1 MAISYNRMW
10 KLLVD
15 KKMSKAD
22 LRKAAD
28 IAPNTM
34 TKLRRDEPV
43 NLAILGR
50 ICDVLNCDY
59 GDLCNM
65 CRRRKYMTNKQLKNL
80 KDTLWTTADQLRA
93 NSGLKSTEY
102 AEPILGL
109 IFLRFADVKY
119 SKFEPEI
126 KAEFDSNKGTRMERP
141 IHEIAIEKCGFYL
154 PEEARYDWLLNLPES
169 EDLAKKVKE
178 AMEAVEKYTAEL
190 EDTLPKDIY
199 YSVNSEDDPLVLAK
213 LLKNFKDI
221 PADVELDI
229 FGEIYEY
236 FLGEFALAEGQ
247 GRR

>member
-1 MAISYNRMW
+1 
-10 KLLVD
+10 
-15 KKMSKAD
+15 
-22 LRKAAD
+22 
-28 IAPNTM
+28 
-34 TKLRRDEPV
+34 
-43 NLAILGR
+43 
-50 ICDVLNCDY
+50 
-59 GDLCNM
+59 
-65 CRRRKYMTNKQLKNL
+65 MTNKQLKNL

-126 KAEFDSNKGTRMERP
+126 KAEFDSIKGTRMERP

-247 GRR
+247 GGGEFFTPASVVRYMVEVLAPTEGKILDIKTPRLIQFNYSSADFAA

>member
-59 GDLCNM
+59 GDLMQYVPEENANDC
-65 CRRRKYMTNKQLKNL
+65 KQLKNL

-126 KAEFDSNKGTRMERP
+126 KAEFDSIKGTRMERP

-178 AMEAVEKYTAEL
+178 AMEAVEKY
-190 EDTLPKDIY
+190 I
-199 YSVNSEDDPLVLAK
+199 
-213 LLKNFKDI
+213 
-221 PADVELDI
+221 
-229 FGEIYEY
+229 
-236 FLGEFALAEGQ
+236 
-247 GRR
+247 R

>member
-1 MAISYNRMW
+1 MKIQ
-10 KLLVD
+10 
-15 KKMSKAD
+15 
-22 LRKAAD
+22 
-28 IAPNTM
+28 
-34 TKLRRDEPV
+34 
-43 NLAILGR
+43 
-50 ICDVLNCDY
+50 
-59 GDLCNM
+59 
-65 CRRRKYMTNKQLKNL
+65 MTNKQLKNL

-119 SKFEPEI
+119 SKFEPAI
-126 KAEFDSNKGTRMERP
+126 KAEFDSIKGTRMERP

-190 EDTLPKDIY
+190 KDTLPKDIY

-213 LLKNFKDI
+213 LLKNFKDFVSVWGEVLFLKRLKNRAANI
-221 PADVELDI
+221 ADIVRRVS
-229 FGEIYEY
+229 GV
-236 FLGEFALAEGQ
+236 FALTSTFA
-247 GRR
+247 